1 MQHLEQHRE
10 QHLDPETLARLVDEA
25 PEDDEREHLDR
36 CAACRGELAAMRTQ
50 TDLLAELPSI
60 PAPDRVWTRVRH
72 RLAGEGLISA
82 NAADGH
88 RGSRRPA
95 TWMLRAAAYLGLF
108 LAGAATTAALGGSR
122 GTGAEPAATLVAAD
136 AVEAERMLRDAEEAY
151 VSALG
156 QYQALTGAGLEGDPS
171 ARLAALEG
179 ILLSTGAA
187 LEAAPADPMINGY
200 YLSAIGQRE
209 AMLRQIADAG
219 EPWY

>member
-1 MQHLEQHRE
+1 MQHLER
-10 QHLDPETLARLVDEA
+10 HLDPETLARLVDEIPDA
-25 PEDDEREHLDR
+25 AESEHLER
-36 CAACRGELAAMRTQ
+36 CAACRGELAEMRAQ
-50 TDLLAELPSI
+50 TDMLAELPAI
-60 PAPDRVWTRVRH
+60 PAPDRVWTRARH
-72 RLAGEGLISA
+72 RLVEEGLISVESST
-82 NAADGH
+82 GH
-88 RGSRRPA
+88 DARWRPA

-108 LAGAATTAALGGSR
+108 LAGAATTAALGGAR
-122 GTGAEPAATLVAAD
+122 GNGLEPAGPLVAAD
-136 AVEAERMLRDAEEAY
+136 AVEAERLLRDAEEAY

-156 QYQALTGAGLEGDPS
+156 QYQALTGAGLEGDPA

-209 AMLRQIADAG
+209 AMLRQIAAAG